1 MNLLKKLLML
11 VLIISLLGC
20 DDKDS
25 ETITFGD
32 AITINFNH
40 YWDGEK
46 VSSADFNVET
56 YTNANNDILTISKLR
71 YLVSNITLH
80 KSDGSSTKLIDYYLV
95 DLSTLGNTSF
105 SISDIIDADSYSS
118 ISFTFGF
125 NEADNIDGNYLD
137 LNSAS
142 WNWPAML
149 GGGYHFM
156 QFEGKYGATGT
167 ENPFAYHNGT
177 ARVSTG
183 VFEQNFFDVS
193 LGGFSTTE
201 NTTVEIKMN
210 VDQWFE
216 NPYTWDLDTYNT
228 TLMPNYDAQ
237 KLMQQNGA
245 SVFSLGTIN

>member
-1 MNLLKKLLML
+1 MKTVKFLIALLC
-11 VLIISLLGC
+11 ITSFLGC

-25 ETITFGD
+25 ETIVFGG
-32 AITINFNH
+32 AITIEFNH

-46 VSSADFNVET
+46 ITSTDFNVET

-71 YLVSNITLH
+71 YLVSNIILH
-80 KSDGSSTKLIDYYLV
+80 KPDGSSTKLVDYYLV
-95 DLSTLGNTSF
+95 DLTNDNTSF
-105 SISDIIDADSYSS
+105 SISDIIDTDSFSS

-125 NEADNIDGNYLD
+125 NETDNIDGNYID

-142 WNWPAML
+142 WNWPTML

-167 ENPFAYHNGT
+167 ENPFAYHMGT
-177 ARVSTG
+177 ARVSPG

-193 LGGFSTTE
+193 LGGFTSSESETII
-201 NTTVEIKMN
+201 EIKMN
-210 VDQWFE
+210 LDQWFE

>member
-1 MNLLKKLLML
+1 MFITS
-11 VLIISLLGC
+11 LIGC
-20 DDKDS
+20 DDND
-25 ETITFGD
+25 TATFGG

-40 YWDGEK
+40 YWNGEK
-46 VSSADFNVET
+46 VTSGDFNIET

-71 YLVSNITLH
+71 YLISNITLH
-80 KSDGSSTKLIDYYLV
+80 KSDGSSEKLIDYYLV
-95 DLSTLGNTSF
+95 DLASLSSNSF
-105 SISDIIDADSYSS
+105 SISDIIHSDTYSS

-167 ENPFAYHNGT
+167 ENPFAYHMGT
-177 ARVSTG
+177 ARVSPG

-210 VDQWFE
+210 LDQWFE
-216 NPYTWDLDTYNT
+216 NPNTWDLDVYNT
-228 TLMPNYDAQ
+228 TLMPNYNAQ
-237 KLMQQNGA
+237 ILMHQNGA